1 MTKIQAWGR
10 LSHTEHQVIPLIT
23 SSQTYKQIQ
32 HCTYPGIAH
41 GMGRSYG
48 DVALNGNGVLWL
60 TTAMNHLISFD
71 LNTGILHCEAGTTLQ
86 DIHRTLIPQG
96 WMLPVTPGTQMITVG
111 GAIANDVHG
120 KNHHALGS
128 FGDHVL
134 YIKLLRTNGETIE
147 CSKFERADWFYATL
161 GGIGLTG
168 IILEAK
174 IQLRSVQSPWIHSE
188 TIPYHNLDE
197 FFALSDSSETDWEH
211 TVSWID
217 CMNGAN
223 AKGLFA
229 RGNLSSEQTQ
239 VEPKIKDKTFPITP
253 PISLVNKL
261 SLPIF
266 NFAYFHGNSLKKQP
280 QKVHY
285 EPFFYPLDAMHEWNK
300 MYGPKGFYQYQSVV
314 PKEIGKEVTQEMLN
328 AIKKSGEGS
337 FLAVLKT
344 FGDRES
350 GGMLS
355 FPKHG
360 VTLALDFPNR
370 GTKTLKL
377 LNELDHIVQQAQGR
391 LYLAKDARMPRSLF
405 ETGYPRFNEFQKY
418 RDPGISSEMS
428 RRLLGA

>member
-1 MTKIQAWGR
+1 MTKIQSWGR
-10 LSHTEHQVIPLIT
+10 LSQSEHHVYPLIT
-23 SSQTYKQIQ
+23 PQKTIRSLKKLPQ
-32 HCTYPGIAH
+32 PAIAH

-48 DVALNGNGVLWL
+48 DVALNGNGNLYL
-60 TTAMNHLISFD
+60 TTALNHLISFD
-71 LNTGILHCEAGTTLQ
+71 LSMGLLHCEAGATLQ
-86 DIHRTLIPQG
+86 DIHRCLIPQG

-120 KNHHALGS
+120 KNHHAFGS
-128 FGDHVL
+128 FADHIR
-134 YIKLLRTNGETIE
+134 YIKLLRTDGEIIE
-147 CSKFERADWFYATL
+147 CSPHSQPEWFFATV

-174 IQLRSVQSPWIHSE
+174 IQLRSVKGPWIHSE
-188 TIPYHNLDE
+188 TLPYHNLDE
-197 FFALSDSSETDWEH
+197 FFTLSDSSEKDWEH

-223 AKGLFA
+223 AKGLFS
-229 RGNLSSEQTQ
+229 RGNLANEHIQA
-239 VEPKIKDKTFPITP
+239 EPQIKDKTFPITP

-261 SLPIF
+261 SLPLF

-280 QKVHY
+280 QIVHY

-314 PKEIGKEVTQEMLN
+314 PKDVGKEATQDMLK

-350 GGMLS
+350 GGLLS
-355 FPKHG
+355 FPKPG

-370 GTKTLKL
+370 GEKTLKL

-405 ETGYPRFNEFQKY
+405 ETGYPRFNEFLKY

-428 RRLLGA
+428 RRLLGI

>member
-10 LSHTEHQVIPLIT
+10 LSNTEHQVVHLIT
-23 SSQTYKQIQ
+23 PSQAVKQLQ
-32 HCTYPGIAH
+32 QCTDVGIAH

-48 DVALNGNGVLWL
+48 DAALNGEGIVWL
-60 TTAMNHLISFD
+60 TTAMNHLIAFD

-111 GAIANDVHG
+111 GAIGNDVHG
-120 KNHHALGS
+120 KNHHAFGS

-134 YIKLLRTNGETIE
+134 YIKLLRSDGEIIE
-147 CSKFERADWFYATL
+147 CSKTERADWFYATL

-174 IQLRSVQSPWIHSE
+174 IQLRSVQGPWILSE

-197 FFALSDSSETDWEH
+197 FFALSDSSEADWEH

-229 RGNLSSEQTQ
+229 RGNLANEHTQ
-239 VEPKIKDKTFPITP
+239 AEPKIKDKTFPITP

-280 QKVHY
+280 QTVHY

-314 PKEIGKEVTQEMLN
+314 PKEVGKEATQEMLN

-350 GGMLS
+350 GGLLS
-355 FPKHG
+355 FPKPG

-370 GTKTLKL
+370 GEKTLKL
-377 LNELDHIVQQAQGR
+377 LDELDHIVQEAQGR

-405 ETGYPRFNEFQKY
+405 ETGYPRFNEFLKY

-428 RRLLGA
+428 RRLLGV

>member
-134 YIKLLRTNGETIE
+134 YIKLLRTNGEIIE

-229 RGNLSSEQTQ
+229 RGNLSSEHTQ
-239 VEPKIKDKTFPITP
+239 VEPKIKD
-253 PISLVNKL
+253 
-261 SLPIF
+261 
-266 NFAYFHGNSLKKQP
+266 
-280 QKVHY
+280 
-285 EPFFYPLDAMHEWNK
+285 
-300 MYGPKGFYQYQSVV
+300 
-314 PKEIGKEVTQEMLN
+314 
-328 AIKKSGEGS
+328 
-337 FLAVLKT
+337 
-344 FGDRES
+344 R
-350 GGMLS
+350 
-355 FPKHG
+355 
-360 VTLALDFPNR
+360 
-370 GTKTLKL
+370 
-377 LNELDHIVQQAQGR
+377 
-391 LYLAKDARMPRSLF
+391 
-405 ETGYPRFNEFQKY
+405 
-418 RDPGISSEMS
+418 
-428 RRLLGA
+428 

>member
-1 MTKIQAWGR
+1 
-10 LSHTEHQVIPLIT
+10 
-23 SSQTYKQIQ
+23 
-32 HCTYPGIAH
+32 
-41 GMGRSYG
+41 
-48 DVALNGNGVLWL
+48 
-60 TTAMNHLISFD
+60 
-71 LNTGILHCEAGTTLQ
+71 
-86 DIHRTLIPQG
+86 
-96 WMLPVTPGTQMITVG
+96 
-111 GAIANDVHG
+111 
-120 KNHHALGS
+120 
-128 FGDHVL
+128 
-134 YIKLLRTNGETIE
+134 
-147 CSKFERADWFYATL
+147 
-161 GGIGLTG
+161 
-168 IILEAK
+168 
-174 IQLRSVQSPWIHSE
+174 
-188 TIPYHNLDE
+188 
-197 FFALSDSSETDWEH
+197 
-211 TVSWID
+211 
-217 CMNGAN
+217 MNGAN